1 LLEVR
6 IENGQLYLVGQVRGH
21 GDADRIAE
29 GLRAAGLEVASP
41 NSHRL
46 EKEGVE
52 FRISARLVPPAS
64 QKPARRPA

>member
-1 LLEVR
+1 
-6 IENGQLYLVGQVRGH
+6 VRGH
-21 GDADRIAE
+21 GEADRIAE
-29 GLRAAGLEVASP
+29 GLRAVGLEVASP